1 MFSGKIGGVKEP
13 SPTSD
18 LARRR
23 AILRWGAVVLLF
35 VLVILYETLLRP
47 LLKDL
52 PIGIWIT
59 LDGLILLLA
68 GVLAYLLIERSVKWR
83 EERETM
89 LATLVEA
96 KKKALQTSQR
106 QEMIFQ
112 ISQRYN
118 QASDEDEV
126 VQLTL
131 QFSQNVLGASGAS
144 YVPLDDRLQ
153 PMRPMT
159 VGLFPAH
166 ATQDWLQYLASPAVR
181 QGCSTCQSYA
191 HFTPECPLLDGP
203 FSAANGMYCLPFTR
217 NDQEY
222 GVLNLYLANEAQLD
236 ADKQEF
242 LNKIMAEAS
251 LALEGIRLRKRE
263 LQALRELQSLRERT
277 DLGGLLSSLLQNLNE
292 TLEADYAELSVK
304 SSKLSG
310 GVNSVIAGD
319 LPTGAHPL
327 VEGALQSVIS
337 SGQPVLLGDVSGEQ
351 TALPGIRALMAVPLL
366 FRNETVMGGVVVAS
380 RRVKAFNRRQLAM
393 LQTVASQAALVVQ
406 NVNLMAELEYK
417 TMIEER
423 TRLAREIHDGL
434 AQTLGFLK
442 LKMTQMKNFA
452 EQNDYERV
460 RETIPVCYDTLAD
473 AYQEVRQAIDGLRIT
488 SDGLGLDGWLR
499 QAVTEF
505 QENSG
510 LVVHISEPIED
521 ANLPAEIHAQLIRI
535 VQEALN
541 NIRRHAM
548 SQQVWV
554 SCREIDGDLILEVRD
569 DGVGF
574 DLDDIP
580 GPSQH
585 GLKGMRERAELMGA
599 DFQIISRPAQ
609 GAVVSVR
616 LPLGVIGDKL

>member
-13 SPTSD
+13 GPTSKI
-18 LARRR
+18 ARRR
-23 AILRWGAVVLLF
+23 SILRWGAVLLLF

-47 LLKDL
+47 LLNNL
-52 PIGIWIT
+52 PVGIWIT
-59 LDGLILLLA
+59 LDGVILLLA

-83 EERETM
+83 EERET
-89 LATLVEA
+89 LQATLAESEI
-96 KKKALQTSQR
+96 KAQQASQR
-106 QEMIFQ
+106 QSLIFE
-112 ISQRYN
+112 ISQKYN
-118 QASDEDEV
+118 QASDEDEI
-126 VQLTL
+126 VQITL
-131 QFSQNVLGASGAS
+131 QFSREILGASGAS

-166 ATQDWLQYLASPAVR
+166 VSEDWLQYLASPAVR
-181 QGCSTCQSYA
+181 QRCSTCQNYA

-203 FSAANGMYCLPFTR
+203 FSAADGMYCLPFTR
-217 NDQEY
+217 GDQEY
-222 GVLNLYLANEAQLD
+222 GVLNLYLDNEAQLD
-236 ADKQEF
+236 PDKQEF
-242 LNKIMAEAS
+242 VNKIIAEAS

-263 LQALRELQSLRERT
+263 LLALRELQSLRERT
-277 DLGGLLSSLLQNLNE
+277 DLAGLLSSLLQNLNE
-292 TLEADYAELSVK
+292 TLEADFAELSVK

-310 GVNSVIAGD
+310 GVNSVSAGD
-319 LPTGAHPL
+319 LPSGAHPL
-327 VEGALQSVIS
+327 LEGALQTVIT
-337 SGQPVLLGDVSGEQ
+337 SGQPVLLGDVSGEA

-366 FRNETVMGGVVVAS
+366 VRNEMVLGGLVVAS

-442 LKMTQMKNFA
+442 LKITQMKNFA
-452 EQNDYERV
+452 EQEDYERV
-460 RETIPVCYDTLAD
+460 KETIPVCYDTLTE
-473 AYQEVRQAIDGLRIT
+473 AYQDVRQAIDGLRIT
-488 SDGLGLDGWLR
+488 SDGVGLDGWLR

-510 LVVHISEPIED
+510 LVVHICEPIED

-541 NIRRHAM
+541 NIRRHAR
-548 SQQVWV
+548 SQQAWV

-585 GLKGMRERAELMGA
+585 GLKGMRERSELMGA
-599 DFQIISRPAQ
+599 DFQIISRPAE